1 MAQNSI
7 EMELWVISK
16 IWELINIFTP
26 KTVLGERIFY
36 ENENIFDKK
45 KIKKRRLLFS
55 WFPECNGH
63 FGDLKIIF

>member
-1 MAQNSI
+1 MAQISI
-7 EMELWVISK
+7 EKELWVILK

-45 KIKKRRLLFS
+45 KIKTKTTSLYLIS
-55 WFPECNGH
+55 WV
-63 FGDLKIIF
+63 